1 MKCPPGYVKRNNQC
15 VRVINTPNTKRK
27 VSAKKKV
34 QDKKTTEQIKNDSL
48 ISSDPY
54 SDFYKIGKLIQYV
67 WDNRPDAPVWVK
79 RNVPGLLSEAGE
91 EAINLQFQAA
101 KLINQGVT
109 ANKDQYSTV
118 ERERVESI
126 GFKPIYSP
134 GGFQV

>member
-15 VRVINTPNTKRK
+15 VRVISTPNTKRK
-27 VSAKKKV
+27 DSAKKKV
-34 QDKKTTEQIKNDSL
+34 EQKKTQEQIKNDSL

-54 SDFYKIGKLIQYV
+54 SEFYRIGKIIQYV

-79 RNVPGLLSEAGE
+79 RSVPGLLSEAAE
-91 EAINLQFQAA
+91 EAINLQLQAA
-101 KLINQGVT
+101 NLINQGVT

-118 ERERVESI
+118 ERDRVETI